1 MPSQIPPSLGEP
13 QTFLRRRSLLQL
25 TIAGAGAA
33 LLPSARAQTYPA
45 KPITLVVPFPPGG
58 PTDMVARVLA
68 QKMSEQMG
76 QSIVIDNKP
85 GANGNIGATAVSRAP
100 ADGYTVLYNTSS
112 ITLSPALY
120 KSLSYDV
127 RRDFA
132 PVVLTAV
139 VPLVLVVHPGLP
151 VNDVREFVAYV
162 KAHPGKLSYAS
173 GGNGNVT
180 HLAAFQLL
188 QGLGLEATHVPY
200 RGSAPADVDLVAGQV
215 QFMTDTIN
223 SVLPFIKDKR
233 LKLLAVA
240 SPRRLALFPQVPT
253 IAETVLP
260 GFEAG
265 AWQGM
270 MVPAAT
276 PPAIVKRLNAEAL
289 KALQSAEVRDKLAQ
303 QGAEPLGSTPEEYAA
318 YLQKELARWTKVV
331 KATGVTL
338 D

>member
-25 TIAGAGAA
+25 TIAGAGAV
-33 LLPSARAQTYPA
+33 LLPTARAQTYPA

-173 GGNGNVT
+173 AGNGNVT

-240 SPRRLALFPQVPT
+240 SPKRLALFPQVPT